1 MIIDINTLK
10 LNDIVAYNLV
20 KASWLQ
26 KSIRRGDVSTAKS
39 IAQLYLDDNQEK
51 GLYRKLLVFL
61 TEDIGL
67 GTPNGFLII
76 KDKPILEQVE
86 LITKMQKNRECDRF
100 LLAVKNNYN
109 LLKNNNEI
117 TIEVDT
123 LHNILNLAN
132 IFYENK
138 RLKQNKENLKSA
150 ILKLCEN
157 KSFFLQEMTQLTLDN
172 YFFLTKHDSFGA
184 RTALAFIVLINLRNI
199 EPNMNIPIHEN
210 IPLKIL
216 SIVDDYALD
225 KHTPFGKML
234 DRGNEFWIT
243 NGSILNNKI
252 HYQSMFLKNGNEKYP
267 YSITDKKMILNLS
280 DFKKKSV

>member
-1 MIIDINTLK
+1 MIIDIHTLK

-26 KSIRRGDVSTAKS
+26 KSIRRGDSITAKS

-61 TEDIGL
+61 TEDVGL
-67 GTPNGFLII
+67 GTPNGFLVI

-86 LITKMQKNRECDRF
+86 LVSKMEKNRECDRF
-100 LLAVKNNYN
+100 LLAVKNNYD
-109 LLKNNNEI
+109 LLKTNPELKE
-117 TIEVDT
+117 EVDT
-123 LHNILNLAN
+123 LNSILDLAK

-138 RLKQNKENLKSA
+138 RLKQNKENLKKA
-150 ILKLCEN
+150 ILKLTEN
-157 KSFFLQEMTQLTLDN
+157 KSDFLKEITILTLEN
-172 YFFLTKHDSFGA
+172 YFLLTKYDSFGA

-199 EPNMNIPIHEN
+199 EPNNNIPTFDN
-210 IPLKIL
+210 IPPKIL

-234 DRGNEFWIT
+234 DRGNDFWIT
-243 NGSILNNKI
+243 SGSLLTNKVYYPSMLLSNGS
-252 HYQSMFLKNGNEKYP
+252 EKYP
-267 YSITDKKMILNLS
+267 YSITDKKLLFKLS
-280 DFKKKSV
+280 GFKK